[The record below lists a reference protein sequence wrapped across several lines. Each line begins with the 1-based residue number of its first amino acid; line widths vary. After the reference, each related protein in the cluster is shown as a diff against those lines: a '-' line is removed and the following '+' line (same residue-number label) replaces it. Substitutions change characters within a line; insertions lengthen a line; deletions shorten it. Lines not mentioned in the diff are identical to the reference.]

1 MLAPSMG
8 IVAGNFKMW
17 LSKFSII
24 LSALCLM
31 PDVASATDLEIQSVE
46 TTLHG
51 DFAGR
56 EPELEA
62 RARLKSLSRLVI
74 FEPRAKVVLEA
85 ADGRTHR
92 ETVLLIPKI
101 EPGFEVNSTARFSV
115 PPWWSVAE
123 PSLRFELLDYRVL
136 ESLLSYRQR
145 LQSGTVLGEA
155 VVAASLGASVS
166 ACDDGKTPGFKA
178 DVHDFMSEQVPRY
191 MPQHD
196 GFLRIALILGLRRC
210 SAEDAQQYFQ
220 AFEPGTRAALEEV
233 LQVLVANLDD
243 RNALASPLAR
253 ALPPGIRTLEDLFKL
268 PLPKLTKASLTRRY
282 SAVAPG
288 EELDRSP
295 VVSLENKSE
304 DTAYNY
310 AWVLVSVILIIGVWL
325 WKKRRAS

>member
-1 MLAPSMG
+1 ME
-8 IVAGNFKMW
+8 IVAGNFKMR

-24 LSALCLM
+24 LSAVCLM
-31 PDVASATDLEIQSVE
+31 PDIAPARDLEIQSVE

-74 FEPRAKVVLEA
+74 FEPRAEVVLEA

-101 EPGFEVNSTARFSV
+101 EPGFEVNSTVRFNV

-123 PSLRFELLDYRVL
+123 PALRFELLDYRVL
-136 ESLLSYRQR
+136 EPLLSYRQR
-145 LQSGTVLGEA
+145 LQSGTALGEA
-155 VVAASLGASVS
+155 VVAASVGASVS
-166 ACDDGKTPGFKA
+166 ECARWEDPAFKA
-178 DVHDFMSEQVPRY
+178 DVREFMSEQVPRY
-191 MPQHD
+191 MPQHE

-210 SAEDAQQYFQ
+210 SGEEAQQYYQ
-220 AFEPGTRAALEEV
+220 GFEPDARAALEEV
-233 LQVLVANLDD
+233 LQVLVANIDD
-243 RNALASPLAR
+243 RNVLASPLAR

-282 SAVAPG
+282 SALGPG

-295 VVSLENKSE
+295 VVSLENKDGDS
-304 DTAYNY
+304 AYNY
-310 AWVLVSVILIIGVWL
+310 AWVLASITLIIGVWL
-325 WKKRRAS
+325 LKKRKAS